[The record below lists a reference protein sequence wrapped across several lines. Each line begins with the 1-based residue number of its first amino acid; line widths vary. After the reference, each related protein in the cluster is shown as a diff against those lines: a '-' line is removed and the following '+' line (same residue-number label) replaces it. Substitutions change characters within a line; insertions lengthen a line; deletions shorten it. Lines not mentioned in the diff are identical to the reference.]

1 MLFERETTRILEF
14 ARRGFSVRVIG
25 APGSGRTTVARKV
38 VDHLENRGANV
49 YSIFA
54 MRSLKGFPFAGL
66 DSLDLGQRHRAS
78 GIVGLSDVLSGLLAQ
93 QGPRFIVVDG
103 IENLDSETLAV
114 IEVARERT
122 QRPIIMTMSD
132 IPFSST
138 PLLGLDC
145 WPGIAVPLQ
154 PLRYEQVEAVSAEIL
169 GAPADDDVVAR
180 VFSWSGGN
188 PRLVARIIESAVL
201 SERLTLRDGSWHIN
215 GNTLMN
221 EHLHGTVEGLL
232 YGLDRDER
240 TALRTIA
247 ITGSWRLDHRTT
259 IGADVLDR
267 LEHRGLLAVDA
278 GSNGA
283 VTASVFPPLIA
294 DCLRN
299 QARGSR
305 ARSPVDD
312 FSPAQGT
319 EAAIGSLSK
328 KYSREDQ
335 TRVVT
340 PGTAVQGLTKREAE
354 VALLAGDLDNR
365 EIASRLGVSIRTVE
379 NHITNARRKT
389 RTDTREGLSHH
400 VHRAARSRSSE
411 SPQEARD

>member
-1 MLFERETTRILEF
+1 MLFEREITRILEF
-14 ARRGFSVRVIG
+14 ARRGFSVRIIG
-25 APGSGRTTVARKV
+25 ASGSGRTTVARKV

-54 MRSLKGFPFAGL
+54 MGSLKDVPFAGL
-66 DSLDLGQRHRAS
+66 HSLDLGQRHRAS
-78 GIVGLSDVLSGLLAQ
+78 GILGLSDVLSGLLAQ
-93 QGPRFIVVDG
+93 QGPRLIVVDG
-103 IENLDSETLAV
+103 IENLDSESLAV
-114 IEVARERT
+114 LEVARERT
-122 QRPIIMTMSD
+122 QRPLIMTMSD

-138 PLLGLDC
+138 PMLGLDC
-145 WPGIAVPLQ
+145 WPAVAVLIP
-154 PLRYEQVEAVSAEIL
+154 PLRCEQVEVVSAEIL

-188 PRLVARIIESAVL
+188 LRLVARIIESAVL
-201 SERLTLRDGSWHIN
+201 SERLILRDGSWYIN

-232 YGLDRDER
+232 YGLDPNER
-240 TALRTIA
+240 AALRTIA

-259 IGADVLDR
+259 IGADLLDR

-294 DCLRN
+294 DYLRN
-299 QARGSR
+299 QVRGSR
-305 ARSPVDD
+305 ERSSAYD
-312 FSPAQGT
+312 FRPAQGT
-319 EAAIGSLSK
+319 EAAIVALSK
-328 KYSREDQ
+328 RYSRDDPP
-335 TRVVT
+335 RVVT
-340 PGTAVQGLTKREAE
+340 PRNTGHGLTKREAE

-365 EIASRLGVSIRTVE
+365 EIALRLGVSIRTVE

-389 RTDTREGLSHH
+389 RMDTRERLSHH
-400 VHRAARSRSSE
+400 AHQAARSRSSE